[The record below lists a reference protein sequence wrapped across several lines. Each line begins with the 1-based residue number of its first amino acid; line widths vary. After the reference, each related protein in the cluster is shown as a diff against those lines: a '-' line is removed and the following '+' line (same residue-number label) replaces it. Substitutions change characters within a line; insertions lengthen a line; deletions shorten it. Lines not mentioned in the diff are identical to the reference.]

1 MCALALGAA
10 AQLKVVLELNHSPML
25 GFWRQELR
33 LVENVRISSGI
44 TSAEWEWGRERGVI
58 SLCYP
63 TAETLYGHG
72 ESFCLRM
79 LELDGCS

>member
-10 AQLKVVLELNHSPML
+10 ALLKVVLELNHSPML
-25 GFWRQELR
+25 GFWRQGLR

-44 TSAEWEWGRERGVI
+44 TSAELEWRRERGVI

-63 TAETLYGHG
+63 TAETLDGHG
-72 ESFCLRM
+72 ESFCLSM